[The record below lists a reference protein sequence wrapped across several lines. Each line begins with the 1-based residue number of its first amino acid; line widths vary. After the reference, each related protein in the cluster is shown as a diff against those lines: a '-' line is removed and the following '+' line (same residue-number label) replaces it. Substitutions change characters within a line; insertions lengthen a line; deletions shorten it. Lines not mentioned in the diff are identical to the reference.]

1 MTSYL
6 QTNIKG
12 EIYFPFNTENDVA
25 EMVWTNNQSGNRY
38 EVNILKSSVSTFRG
52 WSALIIVT
60 GTESTPYYEIDLEN
74 FTTILHIPSGDY
86 TVECIDEGGINRI
99 VMLHVAKNT
108 EHTIYQNE
116 QNNVIYNG

>member
-12 EIYFPFNTENDVA
+12 EIYFPFDTENDVV

-38 EVNILKSSVSTFRG
+38 EVNILKSSLSTFRG

-60 GTESTPYYEIDLEN
+60 GTESTPYYELDVEN
-74 FTTILHIPSGDY
+74 FTTTLHIPSGDY
-86 TVECIDEGGINRI
+86 TAVCNENDINRI
-99 VMLHVAKNT
+99 AMIHVIKDN